1 MLATAA
7 PKLKAEVDAELG
19 VRVTYDPHRRVIG
32 ISAGPCSTER
42 VGGAFTSP
50 STPTMLKGK
59 VQLKTA

>member
-1 MLATAA
+1 VLATAA

-42 VGGAFTSP
+42 VGGP
-50 STPTMLKGK
+50 IDP
-59 VQLKTA
+59 